1 MEGQGNPFED
11 NQSSAKNAL
20 AVRIRDILDKPEISV
35 DEKLEQLRGMV
46 GRIIGNAPGHPPN
59 KAIERLAKKILA
71 SQVRYALNE
80 EGRSAESRVEEVRQL
95 VTRFIVNH

>member
-1 MEGQGNPFED
+1 MEGQGNPFEET
-11 NQSSAKNAL
+11 QSSAKSAL

-46 GRIIGNAPGHPPN
+46 EYIIGNAPGLPPN

-71 SQVRYALNE
+71 SQVRDTLNE
-80 EGRSAESRVEEVRQL
+80 EGRSAENRVEEVRKL
-95 VTRFIVNH
+95 VARFI